1 MSTVIASLS
10 MPRNAGSLHN
20 PAEPFR
26 GAALSRSGATISPLA
41 RRGGDNN
48 DAEALAADETQVNR
62 SEPSLEASLS
72 VVQIF
77 SFALVSLSWCFKCR
91 VQLHQAARSPTP

>member
-41 RRGGDNN
+41 RDNDDN
-48 DAEALAADETQVNR
+48 EALAADETQVNR
-62 SEPSLEASLS
+62 SEPSL
-72 VVQIF
+72 
-77 SFALVSLSWCFKCR
+77 
-91 VQLHQAARSPTP
+91 

>member
-41 RRGGDNN
+41 RDNDDN

-62 SEPSLEASLS
+62 SEPSL
-72 VVQIF
+72 
-77 SFALVSLSWCFKCR
+77 
-91 VQLHQAARSPTP
+91 